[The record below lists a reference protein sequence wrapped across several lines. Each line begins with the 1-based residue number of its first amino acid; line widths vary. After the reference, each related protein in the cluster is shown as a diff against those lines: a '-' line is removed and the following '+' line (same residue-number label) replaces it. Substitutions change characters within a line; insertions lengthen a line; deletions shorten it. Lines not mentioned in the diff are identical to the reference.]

1 MEKSFRQLVK
11 EYFRFSK
18 KDRNGI
24 MVLGVI
30 ILLLISG
37 IIVVNNINLKPEND
51 FAEFKKALE
60 AWENTKKSEL
70 ESKSLFEF
78 NPNAVSAEQLDSLS
92 IPEFV
97 KNNLLSY
104 RSAGGKFEN
113 PTDLAKIYGMNDSI
127 FKLIEEF
134 IVLPENK
141 PLAEQPK
148 PSDTRELPKSFTGTF
163 DPNSAD
169 SITLSEFGFN
179 SFQASNLIRYRNS
192 GGVFSDSE
200 DVLKIYGVDSI
211 FYNLIKKNIQIETV
225 QKNDF
230 PEEDEERPV
239 HVIKVELNSA
249 GKAELMQLPGVG
261 EVFAERILKYRDL
274 LGGFYKKEQLLEVY
288 NFPEET
294 FNNIAENIVADSTS
308 IRKIRVNFAEYADL
322 LRHPYFE
329 IEYVEALLDYREK
342 NGPFNSFDELF
353 QNLPNDSVD
362 FDAVKVYISCR

>member
-1 MEKSFRQLVK
+1 MEKPFRQLVK

-24 MVLGVI
+24 IVLVVL

-37 IIVVNNINLKPEND
+37 IIIVNNLNLKANYD
-51 FAEFKKALE
+51 FSEFKEALE
-60 AWENTKKSEL
+60 EWERTKKSEL
-70 ESKSLFEF
+70 KSKRLFAF
-78 NPNAVSAEQLDSLS
+78 NPNTITKEQLDSLS

-104 RSAGGKFEN
+104 RSAGGKFEA

-127 FKLIEEF
+127 FKLIEKF
-134 IVLPENK
+134 IVIPESV
-141 PLAEQPK
+141 PREEQPK
-148 PSDTRELPKSFTGTF
+148 PADTRELPKSYTGTF

-179 SFQASNLIRYRNS
+179 NFQASNLISYRKS
-192 GGVFSDSE
+192 GGFFSTSE
-200 DVLKIYGVDSI
+200 DVLKIYGVDST
-211 FYNLIKKNIQIETV
+211 FYNIIKDNIRIKTV
-225 QKNDF
+225 PKNDF
-230 PEEDEERPV
+230 TKNEEKTVR
-239 HVIKVELNSA
+239 VIKVELNSA

-294 FNNIAENIVADSTS
+294 YSNIADNIVADSS
-308 IRKIRVNFAEYADL
+308 RIKKIRVNFAEYSDL

-329 IEYVEALLDYREK
+329 NEHVEALLDYREK
-342 NGPFNSFDELF
+342 NGPFRSFDQLI
-353 QNLPNDSVD
+353 QSLPGDSIV